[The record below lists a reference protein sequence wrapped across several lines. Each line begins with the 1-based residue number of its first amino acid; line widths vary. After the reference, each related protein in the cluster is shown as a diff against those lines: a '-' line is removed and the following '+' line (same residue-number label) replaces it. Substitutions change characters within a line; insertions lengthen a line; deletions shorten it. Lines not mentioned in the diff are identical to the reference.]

1 MQGETLGGEAKHR
14 FVAAGPRQKESL
26 LEHYGG
32 VLMFRPLFALGDL
45 NDIFLHMTS
54 VTQMIEQ
61 IENTL
66 PGIPANA
73 LVFDSM
79 VLPLFNV

>member
-45 NDIFLHMTS
+45 NDIFC
-54 VTQMIEQ
+54 I
-61 IENTL
+61 
-66 PGIPANA
+66 
-73 LVFDSM
+73 
-79 VLPLFNV
+79 